1 MKFIAQLFLIAGF
14 SLAAI
19 GAGAAPRAAEDP
31 NAVVISTSESA
42 PRVKPQSAK
51 SVQKSPAAKPVKNPQ
66 ATSTKKSSKPVKS
79 TKKAGKA

>member
-1 MKFIAQLFLIAGF
+1 MKFIAQLFLIAGL

-51 SVQKSPAAKPVKNPQ
+51 SVQKSPAAKPDKKSQ
-66 ATSTKKSSKPVKS
+66 SSTKKSSKPS
-79 TKKAGKA
+79 TIKKKAGKA

>member
-1 MKFIAQLFLIAGF
+1 MKFIAQLFLIAGL

-31 NAVVISTSESA
+31 TAVVISTSESA
-42 PRVKPQSAK
+42 PRVKPQSA
-51 SVQKSPAAKPVKNPQ
+51 QKANAAK
-66 ATSTKKSSKPVKS
+66 SGKKSSKSGKS